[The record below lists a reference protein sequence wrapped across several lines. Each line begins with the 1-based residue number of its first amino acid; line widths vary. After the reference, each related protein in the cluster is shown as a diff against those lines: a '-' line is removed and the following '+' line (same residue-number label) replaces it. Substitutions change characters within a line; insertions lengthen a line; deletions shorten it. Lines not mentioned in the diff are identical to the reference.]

1 MEKKGR
7 GKKHRICAAFL
18 CVCMLFSLP
27 GISDIFPVV
36 AAAEQDESFQK
47 ENIIMAFDP
56 LPEDIKEQTVFIGTD
71 LDELEFPKELTV
83 CLARESSEQETG
95 EREQENIG
103 ETDNIE
109 GNSDTETEGELNI
122 QSEENEVSE
131 ETTVAANEETDAE
144 DEDNEKESVSFEER
158 EESNSGL
165 SSEESEVNDTAEE
178 TYTVTMPEYYAGNVI
193 SVQTLE
199 NTQTEKQEET
209 VVIDGVTWQTEPEYV
224 GSVEGTYVFTAVLPD
239 GYALAEGVSL
249 PQITV
254 TVESGTDAMIQA
266 LLDRIAP
273 LPDTEEYLATEPDM
287 DDEDTYADWEEKLYK
302 YAEEALAIWEEYET
316 LTEEE
321 QAQMPEEE
329 LAKLTVWVEIAG
341 NLSNIE
347 DVVVVSQKETH
358 SHDGN
363 TYVELQPNNLTLMN
377 GTYYLS
383 DDLDMNTITIEGDV
397 TLCLNGRTLTHS
409 GDTGSVI
416 VVNSGTFTLCDC
428 KDNTGCITGGKGEID
443 GNSLYGG
450 GIFVCRGARFIML
463 GGTICGNT
471 AKFGGGISIGGGNN
485 NANTSFTMSGGV
497 IEGNTAE
504 SQGGGVFCGAMG
516 EMTITNG
523 VIKNNTAESRGGGIF
538 AGTTA
543 KVNLLANAEL
553 DKVLVFGNKV
563 GSSGNGGGYAGLGMG
578 SAASIVKIE
587 GNVNITGNKKDND
600 ENNIAL
606 LNRQVILL
614 TKKLTGSFGVTAWLE
629 PYSSSNQDVNKPYI
643 TMVQGV
649 DGYEVS
655 PQDFAHIN
663 SDNTLYS
670 VLMIEGNI
678 VNAANGEKGKVLVLG
693 NESTGNLSDM
703 ALSIKD
709 GSSGEEIKLSPDF
722 AETTYEYTVTVPNS
736 VKAVSIEATPKNAGA
751 DVAMTIQNADNATD
765 TTVAADNIPLA
776 EGENTI
782 KVKVTEGDGVL
793 L

>member
-1 MEKKGR
+1 
-7 GKKHRICAAFL
+7 
-18 CVCMLFSLP
+18 
-27 GISDIFPVV
+27 
-36 AAAEQDESFQK
+36 
-47 ENIIMAFDP
+47 
-56 LPEDIKEQTVFIGTD
+56 
-71 LDELEFPKELTV
+71 
-83 CLARESSEQETG
+83 
-95 EREQENIG
+95 
-103 ETDNIE
+103 
-109 GNSDTETEGELNI
+109 
-122 QSEENEVSE
+122 
-131 ETTVAANEETDAE
+131 
-144 DEDNEKESVSFEER
+144 
-158 EESNSGL
+158 
-165 SSEESEVNDTAEE
+165 
-178 TYTVTMPEYYAGNVI
+178 
-193 SVQTLE
+193 
-199 NTQTEKQEET
+199 
-209 VVIDGVTWQTEPEYV
+209 
-224 GSVEGTYVFTAVLPD
+224 
-239 GYALAEGVSL
+239 
-249 PQITV
+249 
-254 TVESGTDAMIQA
+254 MIQA

-600 ENNIAL
+600 ENNILGVASILTAL
-606 LNRQVILL
+606 TLL
-614 TKKLTGSFGVTAWLE
+614 G
-629 PYSSSNQDVNKPYI
+629 
-643 TMVQGV
+643 
-649 DGYEVS
+649 
-655 PQDFAHIN
+655 
-663 SDNTLYS
+663 
-670 VLMIEGNI
+670 
-678 VNAANGEKGKVLVLG
+678 
-693 NESTGNLSDM
+693 
-703 ALSIKD
+703 
-709 GSSGEEIKLSPDF
+709 
-722 AETTYEYTVTVPNS
+722 TVTVYSYVVSAKSGLNLISSPLEPS
-736 VKAVSIEATPKNAGA
+736 FIDKAMSERFPVLSFPKAVSIEATPKNAGA